1 MFPLIARNRFAF
13 KPFLY
18 NPVFW
23 VPGDISLNLPV
34 FLWSQCLPNGNPLPH
49 TAQGGFVNP
58 PIPKFTG
65 LRSAGLRKQ
74 CPPCRQFK
82 PQLIPYKR
90 QTLGLGK
97 NSDWMVAGWCLCI
110 IITAPVRSSGKIG
123 EPFQG
128 IKAAQF
134 RLQGLLPPESGLPPA
149 APSR

>member
-23 VPGDISLNLPV
+23 VPADISLNLPV
-34 FLWSQCLPNGNPLPH
+34 FLLSQCLPNGDSLPH
-49 TAQGGFVNP
+49 AAQGGFVNP

-65 LRSAGLRKQ
+65 LRSTGLRKQ

-110 IITAPVRSSGKIG
+110 IVTAPSPFVRKDWGAIPGDKT
-123 EPFQG
+123 
-128 IKAAQF
+128 AQF
-134 RLQGLLPPESGLPPA
+134 RLQSLLPPESGLPPA